1 MIATTEQRHETH
13 VFMWATQ
20 VLMEGVLMEVDR
32 SAGAHVLSWYM
43 SATLGTSGFNIA
55 IAGLRGDHP
64 PFFTQ
69 FEPLTNQVSTP
80 NMDFLKPPSRFPPF
94 AWRNSF
100 LMSLLDVEAG
110 ELWPRTVRGTSPG
123 GHSNGSHRKGPE
135 HQCYPVTNSQ

>member
-1 MIATTEQRHETH
+1 MIATEQRHETH
-13 VFMWATQ
+13 VFTWATQ
-20 VLMEGVLMEVDR
+20 VLMEGVLLMEVDW
-32 SAGAHVLSWYM
+32 SAGAQVLSWYM

-55 IAGLRGDHP
+55 IAGHRGDHP

-94 AWRNSF
+94 AWRNCSF

-110 ELWPRTVRGTSPG
+110 ELWPRTQFEP
-123 GHSNGSHRKGPE
+123 
-135 HQCYPVTNSQ
+135 